1 MCWML
6 DSGWKRNLNNMAGEQ
21 KRKLQL
27 ATIAFWVLLV
37 YIIAALFWWALS
49 LQKQNEEIYQ
59 LQKTHLASV
68 HVPNTSLYQQQLQ
81 KIEASRK
88 RNVAKY
94 IGEGSTFLLLILVG
108 AFFIYRS
115 VRRQFRLQRQQQ
127 NFVMAVTHELK
138 TPIAVSR
145 LNLETLLKYQLDEAK
160 KNKFLQMTL
169 QETLRLDTLI
179 NNILISSQLDGNAY
193 KISKED
199 IDLSSLASDVAHQFS
214 NRYPDRPLQVNIQ
227 KEIEFVGDPLLLKLL
242 VSNLLEN
249 ANKYSLKEKPIKLK
263 LAQHEGE
270 VDLEVADEGEG
281 IPDEEKKK
289 VFEKFYRI
297 GSEQTRKTQGTG
309 LGLYLCKKIA
319 ADHSGTIQV
328 KNNQPQ
334 GSKFIVQFPV

>member
-1 MCWML
+1 
-6 DSGWKRNLNNMAGEQ
+6 MARER
-21 KRKLQL
+21 KRKLQF

-59 LQKTHLASV
+59 LQKTHLASLTARDGA
-68 HVPNTSLYQQQLQ
+68 NRLGELQ
-81 KIEASRK
+81 KIEADRK
-88 RNVAKY
+88 RNISKY
-94 IGEGSTFLLLILVG
+94 VGEGSTFLLLILVG
-108 AFFIYRS
+108 AVFIYRS

-138 TPIAVSR
+138 TPIAVAR

-179 NNILISSQLDGNAY
+179 NNILLSSQLDGNSY
-193 KISKED
+193 KLSKED
-199 IDLSSLASDVAHQFS
+199 IDLSALARDVAAQFS
-214 NRYPDRPLQVNIQ
+214 NRYPERQLRSEIQ
-227 KEIEFVGDPLLLKLL
+227 EEIEFAGDPLLLKLL

-249 ANKYSLKEKPIKLK
+249 ANKYSPRGKPIELK
-263 LAQHEGE
+263 LRQHNGAVDME
-270 VDLEVADEGEG
+270 VNDEGQG
-281 IPDEEKKK
+281 IPDGEKKK

-297 GSEQTRKTQGTG
+297 GSEQTRRTQGTG
-309 LGLYLCKKIA
+309 LGLYLCKKIVS
-319 ADHSGTIQV
+319 DHNGTIQL
-328 KNNQPQ
+328 KDNKPQ